1 MRANPF
7 SKFADA
13 LSPDLSLAPALIPD
27 SPSAPPSAPS
37 DDALTDAQY
46 DELVAFH
53 GIERERLVLIHPGSH
68 HAAPAWAA
76 EQYAD
81 VADQLAADGWQIAII
96 GDAPDPE
103 RTAGV
108 LGAMQ
113 TAALFLAGAVA
124 PRTLPRLIADAQLLL
139 SDDAQ
144 APSPVAVARALGTPH
159 IVLNEHPRGTATD
172 AIARRARA
180 ELSDVEHAHPGQP
193 FTLHMPASH
202 DAF

>member
-7 SKFADA
+7 SQLADA
-13 LSPDLSLAPALIPD
+13 LSPELSLAPALIPD
-27 SPSAPPSAPS
+27 SPGGSPS
-37 DDALTDAQY
+37 DDALSDAEY

-68 HAAPAWAA
+68 HAAPAWPADR
-76 EQYAD
+76 YAD
-81 VADQLAADGWQIAII
+81 VADQLAADGWQVAII

-113 TAALFLAGAVA
+113 TAALFLAGAVG

-139 SDDAQ
+139 SDDAA

-159 IVLNEHPRGTATD
+159 IVLKEHPRDTASD
-172 AIARRARA
+172 AITRRARA
-180 ELSDVEHAHPGQP
+180 ELSDMEHAHPGRP
-193 FTLHMPASH
+193 FTLHMPAAH
-202 DAF
+202 DAL

>member
-1 MRANPF
+1 MRAHPF
-7 SKFADA
+7 SQLTDV
-13 LSPDLSLAPALIPD
+13 LSPDLALIPD
-27 SPSAPPSAPS
+27 TPSAAPRAPS
-37 DDALTDAQY
+37 GDMSDAQY

-68 HAAPAWAA
+68 HSTPAWAA
-76 EQYAD
+76 EQYAH
-81 VADQLAADGWQIAII
+81 VADELAADGWQIAIV

-113 TAALFLAGAVA
+113 TAALFLAGAVG

-139 SDDAQ
+139 SDDAA

-159 IVLNEHPRGTATD
+159 IVLAEQPDGVGSD
-172 AIARRARA
+172 AITRRARA
-180 ELSDVEHAHPGQP
+180 ELSDVENAHPGRP
-193 FTLHMPASH
+193 FTLHMPAVH
-202 DAF
+202 DAL

>member
-7 SKFADA
+7 FPLADA
-13 LSPDLSLAPALIPD
+13 LSPERPLAPGLIPD
-27 SPSAPPSAPS
+27 SPCAPPS
-37 DDALTDAQY
+37 DDALSDAQY
-46 DELVAFH
+46 NALVAFH

-68 HAAPAWAA
+68 HDAPAWAA

-139 SDDAQ
+139 SDDAT

-159 IVLNEHPRGTATD
+159 IVLDEHPRDTATD
-172 AIARRARA
+172 AITSRARA
-180 ELSDVEHAHPGQP
+180 ELSDVEHAHPGRP
-193 FTLHMPASH
+193 FTLHMPAAH
-202 DAF
+202 DAV

>member
-1 MRANPF
+1 MRADPLF
-7 SKFADA
+7 PLSQLTDV
-13 LSPDLSLAPALIPD
+13 LSPDLALVPD
-27 SPSAPPSAPS
+27 APSAGARAPS
-37 DDALTDAQY
+37 GDMSDAEY

-68 HAAPAWAA
+68 LSTPAWSA

-81 VADQLAADGWQIAII
+81 VADQLAADGWQIAIV

-113 TAALFLAGAVA
+113 TAALFLAGAVG

-139 SDDAQ
+139 SDDAA
-144 APSPVAVARALGTPH
+144 APSPVVVARALGTPH
-159 IVLNEHPRGTATD
+159 IVLAEQPRAVGSDTIT
-172 AIARRARA
+172 RRARA
-180 ELSDVEHAHPGQP
+180 ELSDVEHAHPGRP
-193 FTLHMPASH
+193 FTLHMPAVY
-202 DAF
+202 DAS

>member
-7 SKFADA
+7 SPLID
-13 LSPDLSLAPALIPD
+13 DLAPSLIAD
-27 SPSAPPSAPS
+27 SPAASPLS
-37 DDALTDAQY
+37 DAQY

-68 HAAPAWAA
+68 KTTPAWSAQ
-76 EQYAD
+76 QYAD
-81 VADQLAADGWQIAII
+81 VADQLTADGWQIAII

-124 PRTLPRLIADAQLLL
+124 PRTLPRLIADARLLL
-139 SDDAQ
+139 SDDAI
-144 APSPVAVARALGTPH
+144 APSPAAAARALGTPH
-159 IVLNEHPRGTATD
+159 IVLDEHPRGTD
-172 AIARRARA
+172 SEAIIERARA
-180 ELSDVEHAHPGQP
+180 ELSDTRRAHPGTP
-193 FTLHMPASH
+193 FTLHMPVDH
-202 DAF
+202 DAA

>member
-1 MRANPF
+1 MRVNTLSPF
-7 SKFADA
+7 TDA
-13 LSPDLSLAPALIPD
+13 LSPDRALASALVPD
-27 SPSAPPSAPS
+27 APS
-37 DDALTDAQY
+37 FATPSGDPLSDAQY

-68 HAAPAWAA
+68 KGAPAWPA
-76 EQYAD
+76 EHYAD

-139 SDDAQ
+139 SDDAA
-144 APSPVAVARALGTPH
+144 APSPVAVARALGTPYV
-159 IVLNEHPRGTATD
+159 VLEEHPRGAAID
-172 AIARRARA
+172 AITRRARA
-180 ELSDVEHAHPGQP
+180 ELSDVRDAHPGRP
-193 FTLHMPASH
+193 FTLHMPAVH
-202 DAF
+202 DAI